1 MRTTIDLDDALL
13 QRLRDTAHREGVP
26 FKALLHRV
34 ILRGL
39 DEAPSVAPTHYEP
52 RSYNLGPVRE
62 GYDLV
67 KARWIADDLEDEEII
82 RKMNEGR

>member
-13 QRLRDTAHREGVP
+13 ERVRDAARREGVP

-39 DEAPSVAPTHYEP
+39 DDAPRGSA
-52 RSYNLGPVRE
+52 
-62 GYDLV
+62 
-67 KARWIADDLEDEEII
+67 
-82 RKMNEGR
+82 

>member
-13 QRLRDTAHREGVP
+13 QRLRDTAHRQGVP
-26 FKALLHRV
+26 FKAVLHRV

-39 DEAPSVAPTHYEP
+39 EDAPVATSKEYKP
-52 RSYNLGPVRE
+52 RSYSMGTVRE

-67 KARWIADDLEDEEII
+67 KARWIVDDLEDAEII